1 MDLLLK
7 LKYSFV
13 VGILFV
19 SSFIQAQS
27 SLESFLTPSDSINKP
42 RQSGVYI
49 GESVALGAT
58 LIGLNQIWY
67 KDYPQSNF
75 HFFNDNDQWLQIDKV
90 GHLYSSYHLGRA
102 GAELLQWSGASQKE
116 QLLYGASV
124 GFAFLTVVEVFDGFS
139 QEWGASTGD
148 IIANATGTT
157 LYVSQELL
165 WKEQRI
171 TPKFSFHQTKFA
183 KQRPETLGKS
193 LNEQLLKDY
202 NGQTY
207 WLSFNIHS
215 FTNDSL
221 IPKWL
226 NLAIGY
232 GGENMLYG
240 SRSEA
245 LQNGIFQQE
254 YRQFY
259 LSLDIDLTK
268 IATKSHF
275 MKTIFSVFNTIKI
288 PAPTL
293 QYNDYNGLKAHFIYF

>member
-215 FTNDSL
+215 FTKDSL